1 MIPTNKNGESL
12 PLLESVTSGS
22 FIVDGS
28 IAHAES
34 AKLSQGT
41 YRIAVRSSTGDLGVM
56 VKITDTAAD
65 TATTTTGMWM
75 AQGSVEY
82 FPIAEGKHISVIDG
96 KINVTPF
103 N

>member
-1 MIPTNKNGESL
+1 MIPTNKAGESM
-12 PLLESVTSGS
+12 PLLEAVTSGS

-34 AKLSQGT
+34 AKLPQGV
-41 YRIAVRSSTGDLGVM
+41 YRIAVRSSTADAGVM
-56 VKITDTAAD
+56 LKITTDIAN
-65 TATTTTGMWM
+65 TATTTTGMFM
-75 AQGSVEY
+75 AQGSTEY
-82 FPIAEGKHISVIDG
+82 IPIPEGSYISVIDG